1 MEVSSRLPRWA
12 PNAITYHH
20 PFDREVEGGLTTDP
34 AKEQCDQRSRV
45 QSDTTTGN
53 ASNLTKP
60 KRQEREAPLE
70 PLGGS

>member
-1 MEVSSRLPRWA
+1 MGHKSNHKYPCRK
-12 PNAITYHH
+12 
-20 PFDREVEGGLTTDP
+20 EVEGGLTTDP
-34 AKEQCDQRSRV
+34 AKEQCDQRSGV